1 MTAIGVL
8 LSLIWMCVLPFFGGC
23 VLLPFF
29 KKQEEK
35 VSVAFLLGCGI
46 AIHYAAYE
54 FLTLAGRPLH
64 LGMRKVS
71 LIFAA
76 GALALA
82 ILGLWMLVKNYS
94 SVRAWEWKK
103 LLKDPCFYPAAG
115 LVIWHVLAVLIFSVP
130 DPDDAFYSSLSSM
143 SFAYDLLLEK
153 DAYIGLMN
161 QAIQKRYAFSA
172 LPIYQAG
179 LSWLSGGLHH
189 LVITH
194 NLFPLV
200 YIPLGYGLYTDI
212 VRILVRN
219 SREHRRPGVVQ
230 GRVKNEAK
238 EEAGSA
244 ADGHEKK
251 SEMSAGTA
259 IDETTLCVRA
269 LLTLAVLHTVGD
281 YYIFSQEAY
290 LMTRM
295 WQGKGLFAAVGIP
308 LLFLTVLYAQ
318 KRGIM
323 GYAMVLVTMIAIV
336 FMGGTGLFLA
346 PVELMLLQAAMWL
359 LSGEKKKNL
368 KYILL
373 ALICCLP
380 ELVLAV
386 WMIR

>member
-29 KKQEEK
+29 RKQEEK

-82 ILGLWMLVKNYS
+82 VFGIWMLLKNRG

-115 LVIWHVLAVLIFSVP
+115 LVIWHVLTVLIFSVP

-189 LVITH
+189 LVISH

-200 YIPLGYGLYTDI
+200 YIPLGYGLYTDF
-212 VRILVRN
+212 VRLLVRR
-219 SREHRRPGVVQ
+219 REDCRLSGD
-230 GRVKNEAK
+230 GEDINE
-238 EEAGSA
+238 GN
-244 ADGHEKK
+244 DEKK
-251 SEMSAGTA
+251 ESRKVDRNNDVSVTC
-259 IDETTLCVRA
+259 ETTLCVRA

-359 LSGEKKKNL
+359 LSGEKKKDL

>member
-1 MTAIGVL
+1 M
-8 LSLIWMCVLPFFGGC
+8 LPFFR
-23 VLLPFF
+23 
-29 KKQEEK
+29 KQEEK
-35 VSVAFLLGCGI
+35 ASVAFLLGCGI
-46 AIHYAAYE
+46 ALHYAAYE
-54 FLTLAGRPLH
+54 FLTLAGKPLH

-76 GALALA
+76 GAVLLAGC
-82 ILGLWMLVKNYS
+82 GLRMLIKNRS
-94 SVRAWEWKK
+94 SVRNWEWKK

-115 LVIWHVLAVLIFSVP
+115 LVIWHVLAILIFAVP

-143 SFAYDLLLEK
+143 SYAYDLLLEK

-212 VRILVRN
+212 VRIWIRQREDRLL
-219 SREHRRPGVVQ
+219 SR
-230 GRVKNEAK
+230 
-238 EEAGSA
+238 
-244 ADGHEKK
+244 DEKDDSK
-251 SEMSAGTA
+251 DFASS
-259 IDETTLCVRA
+259 IDETTLCVRV

-281 YYIFSQEAY
+281 YFIFSQEAY

-295 WQGKGLFAAVGIP
+295 WQGKGLFAAIGIP
-308 LLFLTVLYAQ
+308 LLFLAVHYA
-318 KRGIM
+318 KRRGII

-346 PVELMLLQAAMWL
+346 PVELMLLQTAMWL
-359 LSGEKKKNL
+359 MSKEKKKDI

-373 ALICCLP
+373 AIVCCLP

-386 WMIR
+386 WMMR

>member
-8 LSLIWMCVLPFFGGC
+8 LSIIWMCVLPFFGGC

-29 KKQEEK
+29 RKQEEK

-46 AIHYAAYE
+46 AMHYAAYE

-189 LVITH
+189 LVISH

-212 VRILVRN
+212 VRLLVR
-219 SREHRRPGVVQ
+219 SREECRLSGD
-230 GRVKNEAK
+230 EK
-238 EEAGSA
+238 EKGEEN
-244 ADGHEKK
+244 DEKK
-251 SEMSAGTA
+251 ENRKVDHNDDVSVS
-259 IDETTLCVRA
+259 IETTLCVRA

-359 LSGEKKKNL
+359 LSGEKKKDL